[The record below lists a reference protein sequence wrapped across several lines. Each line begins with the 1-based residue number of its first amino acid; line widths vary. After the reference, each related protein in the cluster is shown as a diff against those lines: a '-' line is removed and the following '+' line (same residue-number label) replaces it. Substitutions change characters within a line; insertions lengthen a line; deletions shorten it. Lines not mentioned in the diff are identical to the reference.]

1 MDKGTKKE
9 VDKMLLMLERMNS
22 HYTLDEALEKEDRIE
37 HIRDT
42 YTDLSQFLNEVNLG
56 SSFVGL
62 CYIQGYEFK
71 KIYPTNPDVD
81 KYGHTQA
88 DNIRNGVGK
97 MDKAS
102 RGWGKLNSLINDP
115 EFSNPT
121 GRAYAGNRS
130 MKTTPFA
137 GVIKITNYVFNWGD
151 TQNWGKFNSDYFKS
165 IKNARVNAGFGKN
178 DADYD
183 PADWRRN
190 AMYKGIGAEPE
201 RDDRDIN
208 GYKQELD
215 AKNSLYG
222 FSDSKKN
229 PIMSTRADGSTYQ
242 KQAFNFGL
250 KDVKKQWA
258 KFCLVDNNGE
268 IDDVEKSLGP
278 ILGKIPGS
286 FTDLRKK
293 IVPQMS
299 QDEQDF
305 INAISEI
312 DSNYNLAKKTWLVDN
327 IAYIVACEYDPRT
340 NTRRFVRWVNP
351 DIVIDKFDVNQQE
364 LQSVV
369 NAEIEKTAIAV
380 RYEKPTPPPSQAA
393 EE

>member
-22 HYTLDEALEKEDRIE
+22 HYTLDEAMEKEERIE
-37 HIRDT
+37 HTRDT
-42 YTDLSQFLNEVNLG
+42 YTDLTQFLSEVNLG

-71 KIYPTNPDVD
+71 KIYPTNPDQ
-81 KYGHTQA
+81 KQA
-88 DNIRNGVGK
+88 NAIRGGFSK
-97 MDKAS
+97 MDKSS
-102 RGWGKLNSLINDP
+102 RIWGKMNNFINDP
-115 EFSNPT
+115 EFTNPT

-130 MKTTPFA
+130 MKTVPFT

-151 TQNWGKFNSDYFKS
+151 KQSWGKFNGNYFDS
-165 IKNARVNAGFGKN
+165 IKNARLNAGFGKN

-183 PADWRRN
+183 PNDWRRN
-190 AMYKGIGAEPE
+190 AMYKGLGIEPE
-201 RDDRDIN
+201 RDRDTN

-215 AKNSLYG
+215 PKNSLYG
-222 FSDSKKN
+222 FSDSNKN
-229 PIMSTRADGSTYQ
+229 PIMSTKADGTQYQ
-242 KQAFNFGL
+242 KSAFNFGL

-258 KFCLVDNNGE
+258 KYCLVDNNGE
-268 IDDVEKSLGP
+268 IDDIEQSLGSV
-278 ILGKIPGS
+278 LGKIPGD

-305 INAISEI
+305 INVISEI
-312 DSNYNLAKKTWLVDN
+312 EENYSKAKKTWLVDH
-327 IAYIVACEYDPRT
+327 IAYIVACEYDYRT
-340 NTRRFVRWVNP
+340 KTRRFVRWINP

-364 LQSVV
+364 LKTIVDG
-369 NAEIEKTAIAV
+369 EIETTAKAV
-380 RYEKPTPPPSQAA
+380 RYETPTPPANAA
-393 EE
+393 E